1 MSVGKRN
8 KLAMYVK
15 SSLPTFQEQGHVKF
29 ISGDLSKSIN
39 IVKRKQQ
46 RIERTVVRN
55 KIQTVWERTH
65 KPQSFL

>member
-1 MSVGKRN
+1 
-8 KLAMYVK
+8 MYVK

-46 RIERTVVRN
+46 RIERTERN